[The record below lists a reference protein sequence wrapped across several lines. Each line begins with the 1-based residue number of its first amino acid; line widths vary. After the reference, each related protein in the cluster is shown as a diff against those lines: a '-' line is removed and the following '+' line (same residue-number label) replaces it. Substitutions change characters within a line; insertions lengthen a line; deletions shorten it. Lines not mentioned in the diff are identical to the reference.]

1 MAKLLKVIRKVG
13 EQYPVLR
20 GMVTYSVLWP
30 TSNVVQ
36 QSLDK
41 TRDRYDPIESLRYLI
56 FGTFGTAPTVYV
68 WVKLA
73 SKIIRGNTLRH
84 AVMKAGLEQILFAPA
99 AQTQFYLG
107 ITLLEG
113 LPWAECV
120 QEWREKLI
128 PTWKVGVC
136 FWPVVQTINFAY
148 VAEKNRVVVVSMA
161 SFLWTIFLSYM
172 HHLDQES
179 LPVFLRKN
187 TNVSNVKQNPV
198 GDSAPA
204 SSSHRKWDG
213 DDTKDIL

>member
-84 AVMKAGLEQILFAPA
+84 AVM
-99 AQTQFYLG
+99 
-107 ITLLEG
+107 
-113 LPWAECV
+113 
-120 QEWREKLI
+120 
-128 PTWKVGVC
+128 KVGVC